1 MTITQVGAG
10 VAKLGD
16 QLERRIG
23 VVVIVVAERLALD
36 LLGLA
41 DAAAR
46 AGRRGV
52 EGGLLVRILAV
63 AQRLAALEARAAA
76 SPGSVS
82 PWSAKANQLAII
94 AS

>member
-1 MTITQVGAG
+1 MTQVGAG

-16 QLERRIG
+16 QLERGVG

-41 DAAAR
+41 DAAR
-46 AGRRGV
+46 VRPGRRV

-63 AQRLAALEARAAA
+63 AQLAAALQR
-76 SPGSVS
+76 SSGSVSGKRS
-82 PWSAKANQLAII
+82 PWSAKPNQLAII